1 LSDETMTLGQ
11 LKASVTAFRDARDWA
26 QFHTP
31 KNLSMAIAIEA
42 AELMA
47 EFQWLTTQESVGAV
61 SDPQERMR
69 VEEEVAD
76 IVIYCLS
83 LADSMGID
91 LANAVTRKL
100 ELNAQKY
107 PEDEYKGRY

>member
-1 LSDETMTLGQ
+1 LSDENATLSE
-11 LKASVTAFRDARDWA
+11 LKEGVRAFRDARDWA

-47 EFQWLTTQESVGAV
+47 EFQWLTTEESVDVV
-61 SDPQERMR
+61 SEDVKRVR
-69 VEEEVAD
+69 VEEETAD
-76 IVIYCLS
+76 ILIYCLS

-91 LANAVTRKL
+91 VSDVVRRKL
-100 ELNAQKY
+100 ELNAEKY
-107 PEDEYKGRY
+107 PENEYKGRF

>member
-1 LSDETMTLGQ
+1 MSDETVTLGE
-11 LKASVTAFRDARDWA
+11 LKGGVRAFRDARDWA

-47 EFQWLTTQESVGAV
+47 EFQWIGTSESVAAAANPEKRN
-61 SDPQERMR
+61 S
-69 VEEEVAD
+69 VEEELAD

-83 LADSMGID
+83 LAESMGID
-91 LANAVTRKL
+91 VSDAVRRKL
-100 ELNAQKY
+100 QLNAEKY
-107 PEDEYKGRY
+107 PEEEYRGRF